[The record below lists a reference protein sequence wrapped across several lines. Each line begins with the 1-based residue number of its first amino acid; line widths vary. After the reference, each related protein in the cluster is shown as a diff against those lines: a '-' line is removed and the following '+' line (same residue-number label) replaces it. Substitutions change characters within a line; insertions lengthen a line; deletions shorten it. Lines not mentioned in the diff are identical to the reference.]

1 MTFIQRRFKQ
11 FSRFQREGIGSLQLR
26 LTLGI
31 TAVSLL
37 GLGSIGTWTI
47 WDMRQMLLVKH
58 KQSLELVADRFPE
71 GLERPTSKSAMTQT
85 LQHKVGQWA
94 SPSLWIWVKVEGE
107 VVAQSPPIAP
117 MEPLFSRLTMPTLPA
132 VYVLRD

>member
-71 GLERPTSKSAMTQT
+71 GLDLLREWQIRGFKLLETRAKNRFTQ
-85 LQHKVGQWA
+85 
-94 SPSLWIWVKVEGE
+94 E
-107 VVAQSPPIAP
+107 V
-117 MEPLFSRLTMPTLPA
+117 
-132 VYVLRD
+132 